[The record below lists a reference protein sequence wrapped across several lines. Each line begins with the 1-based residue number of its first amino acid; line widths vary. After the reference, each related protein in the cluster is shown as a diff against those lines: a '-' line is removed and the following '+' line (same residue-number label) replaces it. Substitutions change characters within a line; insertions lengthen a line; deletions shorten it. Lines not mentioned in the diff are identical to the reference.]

1 MKTFHLHTGLHL
13 TFNNAEYSIVR
24 IANEICQL
32 EKKSDLSLHSK
43 TKIELINLI
52 NSGQVSLISSI
63 VPRQTKQDTTK
74 SKKILSDEEYN
85 NAYRKL
91 CYIQPFH
98 QNKNTPYFDVQLL
111 ITKIAQ
117 EINDAIPPSSISLGR
132 WHRKWVNANQDIT
145 VLADKVSGSKA
156 SKIFQG
162 KMLEMF
168 HQTIEEVFLTPQRHS
183 MQSTYDSFIYQLHQ
197 YNSKNIQQLAIPSR
211 ASVYRMIKKLDKY
224 AVTSARYSKKEAE
237 QQYRVSGTG
246 PLTKFIL
253 ERAEIDHTPLD
264 LIVVDDQ
271 TNIAI
276 GRPYLTAILDTHS
289 RFPLALEIGFE
300 PPSELSVIRAIK
312 QAVWP
317 KTKLLENLE
326 NIENTW
332 PAFGI
337 PMLLVCDNGLEFHS
351 KQLRRVCE
359 ELNIELMFCPKHT
372 PQYKGRVE
380 RFLGTLNR
388 QVSQRIQGTTFSN
401 IVERNEYDS
410 INNASITLANLKKI
424 IYMWLIDVYSQ
435 SIHSSLNATPV
446 DVWQNGLAHI
456 EPRLPADQEEFD
468 ILCCKEFERKISH
481 TGIIFKRLF
490 YNSESLRMLRILNG
504 NKSKVKFRVNY
515 DDLSSIYVYNP
526 YDNQFISIPCT
537 TPEYADNLT
546 LLQHEM
552 ILKERRSQFVQLGE
566 TVSLLTAKEKVRTSI
581 EDLSKDKRIKK
592 KSAAARLG
600 KIKTKPIKMIN
611 TPEYKPS
618 INLANIPDF
627 DVVSRGTGHD

>member
-52 NSGQVSLISSI
+52 NSGQISLISSI
-63 VPRQTKQDTTK
+63 VPHQTKQDTTK
-74 SKKILSDEEYN
+74 SKKVLSDEEYN

-98 QNKNTPYFDVQLL
+98 QNKNTPYFDAQQL
-111 ITKIAQ
+111 ITKVAQ
-117 EINDAIPPSSISLGR
+117 EINDTTPPSIISLAR
-132 WHRKWVNANQDIT
+132 WHRKWINANQDLSI
-145 VLADKVSGSKA
+145 LSDRVSGSKA

-162 KMLEMF
+162 KMLEIF
-168 HQTIEEVFLTPQRHS
+168 HQTIEEVFLTLERNS
-183 MQSTYDSFIYQLHQ
+183 MQSTYDSFLYQLHQ
-197 YNSKNIQQLAIPSR
+197 YNSKHIQQLTIPSR

-224 AVTSARYSKKEAE
+224 IVTSARHGKKEAE
-237 QQYRVSGTG
+237 QQFRVAGKG
-246 PLTKFIL
+246 PITRLIL

-264 LIVVDDQ
+264 IIVTDDR

-289 RFPLALEIGFE
+289 RLPLALEIGFE

-312 QAVWP
+312 QAIWP

-388 QVSQRIQGTTFSN
+388 QVSQRIKGTTFSN

-410 INNASITLANLKKI
+410 VNNASITLANLKEI

-446 DVWQNGLAHI
+446 DVWQKGLAHI

-468 ILCCKEFERKISH
+468 ILCCKEFERKINH

-490 YNSESLRMLRILNG
+490 YNSESLKMLRILQG
-504 NKSKVKFRVNY
+504 NKSKIKFRVNY
-515 DDLSSIYVYNP
+515 DNLSSIYVYNP
-526 YDNQFISIPCT
+526 NDDQFINIPCT

-552 ILKERRSQFVQLGE
+552 VLKERRSQFVQLGE
-566 TVSLLTAKEKVRTSI
+566 TISLLTAKEKVRTSI
-581 EDLSKDKRIKK
+581 EDLSKDKRLKK

-600 KIKTKPIKMIN
+600 KIKAKPPKTIN
-611 TPEYKPS
+611 PPEQKPS

-627 DVVSRGTGHD
+627 DIVSRDTGHD